1 MPNNIHHIQQTGV
14 SSPNTQADDL
24 SLLGQIPNHII
35 SHQEAVIGALFRA
48 ASDDR
53 NDVIDS
59 IFAQI
64 EPKHFMNSPL
74 IIIFKTIKS
83 HYLTSGF
90 IELMAIDSELEKN
103 GESESTGGYAYL
115 SDIVNNTSS
124 YKNVQWYIDEVL
136 KVRVKL
142 EFDRAV
148 EQLKDEAITPDEF
161 QEVFDS
167 YTRKKSGKKP
177 LSFTRGSAGFD
188 INVNYLVDNFL
199 PSNKFGVVYGRSD
212 SYKSFHVIDWGCCIA
227 TGKSWNGHETEQG
240 LVVYIAGEGAQG
252 ARKRVKAWEL
262 SNNIEA
268 ENFITIG
275 SAVMMN
281 ETDGVLQLISTLT
294 DIEKECDHSVDL
306 VIIDTLARCNSGE
319 ENSTTDMGLFIQGC
333 DKVKEMF
340 NTTVLAVHHS
350 GKDDSKGARGSSSLY
365 GANDFEYKV
374 SKKDELKFELKCT
387 KMKDS
392 ERPKPL
398 DFELAEVVVG
408 INKKGNEVRTLVRQ
422 SQGEPAKKKRDYF
435 SGDSTKVKDANLII
449 EFLEKDCGRSIDK
462 KLRDDLK
469 SKLPKDLAKNTFS
482 NRWRRA
488 MDFLIEKEIIVAE
501 QDGKVTFFAD

>member
-1 MPNNIHHIQQTGV
+1 MLKRYLNPLYRHIQMLVQK
-14 SSPNTQADDL
+14 DDL
-24 SLLGQIPNHII
+24 NFLGQIPNHITL
-35 SHQEAVIGALFRA
+35 HQEAIIGALFQA

-59 IFAQI
+59 ILTQI
-64 EPKHFMNSPL
+64 EPNYFINRSL
-74 IIIFKTIKS
+74 NIIFKTIKS
-83 HYLTSGF
+83 LYLTSGF
-90 IELMAIDSELEKN
+90 IELVAVDSELEKN
-103 GESESTGGYAYL
+103 GESENIGGCSYL
-115 SDIVNNTSS
+115 AEIIKNTSS
-124 YKNVQWYIDEVL
+124 YKNVQWYVDEVL
-136 KVRVKL
+136 KARAKL
-142 EFDRAV
+142 DFDRAV

-167 YTRKKSGKKP
+167 YTQKKSGKKP

-188 INVNYLVDNFL
+188 IDVNYLIDNFL
-199 PSNKFGVVYGRSD
+199 PANKFGVVFGRSD
-212 SYKSFHVIDWGCCIA
+212 SYKSFQVIDWGCCIA
-227 TGKSWNGHETEQG
+227 TGQTWNSLETEQG

-281 ETDGVLQLISTLT
+281 ETDGILQLISTLT
-294 DIEKECDHSVDL
+294 DIEKECDRSVDL

-365 GANDFEYKV
+365 SASDFEYKV

-398 DFELAEVVVG
+398 DFKLAEVVVG
-408 INKKGNEVRTLVRQ
+408 INKKDNEVRSLVRQ

-435 SGDSTKVKDANLII
+435 NGDSTKVKDANLII
-449 EFLEKDCGRSIDK
+449 EFLENDCGRSIDK

-488 MDFLIEKEIIVAE
+488 MDFLLEKEIIVAE
-501 QDGKVTFFAD
+501 QDGKVTFLAD